1 MITSRSFGTNN
12 NKNKV
17 TLYTID
23 NGKARISVMN
33 FGANLVKFEVKN
45 RDGEY
50 VDIVL
55 GYDDAAGY
63 DNDRGTYFGATVGR
77 FANRIEGGKF
87 TLNGVDYQLPINNN
101 GKHCLHGGF
110 NGFSF
115 KMYDITLGDDSI
127 ACSILSPD
135 GEEGFPGNMKFTVK
149 YSLKDTSVEI
159 EYFAESDKDTVCGFT
174 NHSYFNLNGA
184 TSGTTML
191 NHTLQIDADGYCVVD
206 EDAMPTGFVSPVDG
220 SPFDFRSPKLLG
232 DVLGSDDLRLAPTAG
247 GIDNNMILWN
257 TQRELSHAATLYN
270 PDNGIE
276 IECLTDQPGIQ
287 IYTGTFLDTTGKN
300 GTPHKKFAAVCLE
313 TQGFPNA
320 PRYRYFPSAV
330 LKAGEK
336 FYSKTVYT
344 ASVK

>member
-12 NKNKV
+12 SGNKV

-63 DNDRGTYFGATVGR
+63 DIDRGTYFGATVGR

-206 EDAMPTGFVSPVDG
+206 EDALPTGFVSPVDG

>member
-1 MITSRSFGTNN
+1 MITTKPFGTT
-12 NKNKV
+12 NKGEAV
-17 TLYTID
+17 TLYTVD
-23 NGKARISVMN
+23 NGKASISVMD
-33 FGANLVKFEVKN
+33 FGANLVSFKVKN
-45 RDGEY
+45 RKDEF

-55 GYDDAAGY
+55 GYDSANGY

-87 TLNGVDYQLPINNN
+87 TLNGKEYNLPINNN
-101 GKHCLHGGF
+101 GKHCLHGGIY
-110 NGFSF
+110 GISF
-115 KMYDITLGDDSI
+115 RMYDIVAENDSI
-127 ACSILSPD
+127 SASILSPD

-149 YSLKDTSVEI
+149 YTLKDSAVEI

-206 EDAMPTGFVSPVDG
+206 DDALPTGFVSPVDKT
-220 SPFDFRSPKLLG
+220 PFDFKKPKLLK
-232 DVLGSDDLRLAPTAG
+232 DVLGSDNPLLKPTAT

-257 TQRELSHAATLYN
+257 TQRELTHAATLYN

-276 IECLTDQPGIQ
+276 IECLTDLPGLQ

-300 GTPHKKFAAVCLE
+300 GAKHGKFGAICLE

-320 PRYRYFPSAV
+320 PKYRYFPSAV
-330 LKAGEK
+330 LKANEK
-336 FYSKTVYT
+336 FYSKTVYI
-344 ASVK
+344 AGVK

>member
-1 MITSRSFGTNN
+1 MITSRPFGKNN
-12 NKNKV
+12 NGDAV

-23 NGKARISVMN
+23 NGEARISVMN
-33 FGANLVKFEVKN
+33 FGANLVNFEVKN
-45 RDGEY
+45 REGKL

-77 FANRIEGGKF
+77 FANRIEGGRF
-87 TLNGVDYQLPINNN
+87 TLNGIEYQLPINNN

-115 KMYDITLGDDSI
+115 KMFDIELGEDSI

-135 GEEGFPGNMKFTVK
+135 GEEGFPGNMKFTVR
-149 YSLKDTSVEI
+149 YTLKNTSVSI
-159 EYFAESDKDTVCGFT
+159 EYFAECDKDTVCGFT
-174 NHSYFNLNGA
+174 NHSYFNLNGGA
-184 TSGTTML
+184 SGTTVL
-191 NHTLQIDADGYCVVD
+191 NHTLQIDADGYCEVD
-206 EDAMPTGFVSPVDG
+206 SDALPTGFVRPVDG
-220 SPFDFRSPKLLG
+220 TPFDFREAVLLG
-232 DVLGSDDLRLAPTAG
+232 SVLGSDHPLLAPTAG

-276 IECLTDQPGIQ
+276 IECLTDQPGVQ
-287 IYTGTFLDTTGKN
+287 IYTGTFLDTTGKK
-300 GTPHKKFAAVCLE
+300 GAPHNRFAAVCLE

>member
-12 NKNKV
+12 SGNKV

-206 EDAMPTGFVSPVDG
+206 EDALPTGFVSPVDG

>member
-12 NKNKV
+12 SGNKV

-206 EDAMPTGFVSPVDG
+206 EDALPTGFVSPVDG

-276 IECLTDQPGIQ
+276 IECLTDPPGIQ
-287 IYTGTFLDTTGKN
+287 IYTGQGLNMTGK
-300 GTPHKKFAAVCLE
+300 GGKAYGAFAGIAME
-313 TQGFPNA
+313 TQHYPDSPNHDNFPTT
-320 PRYRYFPSAV
+320 V
-330 LKAGEK
+330 LKAGDILKSETRYL
-336 FYSKTVYT
+336 FTVE
-344 ASVK
+344 

>member
-12 NKNKV
+12 SGNKV

-206 EDAMPTGFVSPVDG
+206 EDALPTGFVSPVDG

-320 PRYRYFPSAV
+320 PR
-330 LKAGEK
+330 
-336 FYSKTVYT
+336 
-344 ASVK
+344 

>member
-12 NKNKV
+12 SGNKV

-191 NHTLQIDADGYCVVD
+191 NHTLQIDADGYCEVD
-206 EDAMPTGFVSPVDG
+206 EDALPTGFVNPVDG
-220 SPFDFRSPKLLG
+220 GPFDFRSPKLLG